1 MKIDWA
7 AEFNNV
13 QTVPYSAEYDEE
25 VKYKRTVVEANKRF
39 DKFDSQRKI
48 AANVVKFDNIIV
60 VFYISGN

>member
-1 MKIDWA
+1 MDWA

-13 QTVPYSAEYDEE
+13 QTVPYSAEYVEE
-25 VKYKRTVVEANKRF
+25 VKYERKVVEANKQF

-48 AANVVKFDNIIV
+48 AVNVLKFDNIIV

>member
-1 MKIDWA
+1 M
-7 AEFNNV
+7 
-13 QTVPYSAEYDEE
+13 QTDPYSAEYVEE
-25 VKYKRTVVEANKRF
+25 VIYKRKVVEANKQF